1 MIGSRRCRPA
11 WFLPFGLAVSMATP
25 AALHAQAFRPGVL
38 TERMTSPSDPSQA
51 YALYVPSAY
60 TATKAWPVLFLMDP
74 RGRALS
80 PMKAFQPAAEEHGYI
95 VISSYNTVSDSTV
108 APNIVAINAM
118 IADVRALFNIDPQRY
133 YMVGFSGTA
142 RLAWD
147 FAEQLNGPVAGIFGA
162 GASGMQA
169 GTDTATVMPGLAFY
183 GTAGI
188 YDYNYEEM
196 RAFEPA
202 LESATIPHRIRY
214 FRGGHS
220 WAPDTLA
227 AQSIAWFQI
236 RAMKRALLPTDTAF
250 VNRQFARDSI
260 QARTAE
266 AAGHVW
272 DALLRWREM
281 LSDYYGLHPT
291 TLVSAEVARLDD
303 DARVHREMARQAKLS
318 RQVAETRRRL
328 SAFLAETR
336 DAKTLPD
343 VKHAVKELQIDRMLK
358 QAADTADADAAAS
371 AEREL
376 EDVRAHLGAFYA
388 RQALA
393 AGRKDLA
400 LLYLDVAEVA
410 QPGSTLRSPV
420 RAEAM
425 KS

>member
-1 MIGSRRCRPA
+1 V
-11 WFLPFGLAVSMATP
+11 LPLSLALLVATP
-25 AALHAQAFRPGVL
+25 LPARAQAVRPGTLV
-38 TERMTSPSDPSQA
+38 ERVTSPSDSTQA
-51 YALYVPSAY
+51 YALYVPAAY
-60 TATKAWPVLFLMDP
+60 DTAKSWPVLFLMDP
-74 RGRALS
+74 RGRALT
-80 PMKAFQPAAEEHGYI
+80 PMRAFEPAAEEHGYI

-108 APNIVAINAM
+108 APNITAINAM
-118 IADVRALFNIDPQRY
+118 IADVNRLFNVDQRRY

-147 FAEQLNGPVAGIFGA
+147 FADQLNGAVAGIFGA

-169 GTDTATVMPGLAFY
+169 GTDTVTVMPGLAFF

-196 RAFEPA
+196 RAFEA
-202 LESATIPHRIRY
+202 SLEETSLPHRIRY
-214 FRGGHS
+214 FRGGHA

-227 AQSIAWFQI
+227 SQSVAWFQI
-236 RAMKRALLPTDTAF
+236 RAMKRGLLRIDSALVAT
-250 VNRQFARDSI
+250 QFARDSAG
-260 QARTAE
+260 ARTAE
-266 AAGHVW
+266 ASGHAW
-272 DALLRWREM
+272 DALIRWREM
-281 LSDYYGLHPT
+281 LDDYYGLHAT
-291 TLVSAEVARLDD
+291 TDVSTEIDRLADD
-303 DARVHREMARQAKLS
+303 GRVQKEMARHRTLS

-336 DAKTLPD
+336 AAEKLPD
-343 VKHAVKELQIDRMLK
+343 VRHAVKELQIERMRK
-358 QAADTADADAAAS
+358 QAADTTDADAAAS

-400 LLYLDVAEVA
+400 LLYLDVAEIA

-420 RAEAM
+420 RAEAS